1 MASAN
6 FTKNTAYKFNFLY
19 NHMEFLDIVDDNDEV
34 LGNAPKQEIYEKLL
48 THRIVHILIFNNK
61 GEMALQLQG
70 RNKKFC
76 PLHWSTAVGGHVQA
90 GESYEQAAIREC
102 EEELG
107 KRVKPIF
114 AFKDVFRA
122 GQGIKKFLVTFT
134 SDYNGPFNPNEKEVE
149 NVEFFTMQKIRE
161 MINAGEKFHPEL
173 LFLLKKHYGIK

>member
-1 MASAN
+1 
-6 FTKNTAYKFNFLY
+6 
-19 NHMEFLDIVDDNDEV
+19 MEFLDIVDDNDEV

-173 LFLLKKHYGIK
+173 LFLLKKHYGMNKISDS